1 MWGTLLFGGVAGL
14 LQKCPQVQPRLPIA
28 EHHLWSPSPLEGS
41 CVCFGVF
48 HQERV
53 SMSALCG
60 LRAPG
65 FTFSAFPTQVPPPFF
80 FFSFYFKKPWV
91 LLWGR
96 REPACDQHVGSFCS
110 QPSWEG

>member
-14 LQKCPQVQPRLPIA
+14 LQKCPQVQPRLPTA

-65 FTFSAFPTQVPPPFF
+65 FTFSAFPTQVPPPLFF
-80 FFSFYFKKPWV
+80 FFFLFQEALGVALGKE
-91 LLWGR
+91 G
-96 REPACDQHVGSFCS
+96 ACL
-110 QPSWEG
+110 